1 MRVPVEK
8 QNGESPQNR
17 PVHET
22 GLSLAWRL
30 SLYSWE
36 PYGIQGTV
44 KLATASPPL

>member
-1 MRVPVEK
+1 MRAPVEK
-8 QNGESPQNR
+8 QNGESPQNQL
-17 PVHET
+17 VHET